1 MYGKITALGTK
12 SGTAGN
18 RQTERNRWIE
28 ERWRFLSGHIVRAV
42 TRTSAPKEKHII
54 EQLLDDPLEGTST
67 PSPSSSKQLCSR
79 HSASIDLTTAG
90 GAEQGTDVD
99 RISILNR
106 SIQDCQRLLQ
116 EGRTQTDF
124 TNRAIE
130 FGRSI
135 TKGVISDDEWDY
147 GWDIVNGAIT
157 YRNKKLMKAR
167 APQEQRPLVPQ
178 PRLPH
183 FYDQYTDRHYGLPP
197 AMGGHPAFR
206 AEQRHSPSPLMFADL
221 QPARDPPLPVACGE
235 IRGNGPFQDSA
246 QGCADV
252 NYPN

>member
-183 FYDQYTDRHYGLPP
+183 FYDQ
-197 AMGGHPAFR
+197 
-206 AEQRHSPSPLMFADL
+206 RHSPSPLMFADL